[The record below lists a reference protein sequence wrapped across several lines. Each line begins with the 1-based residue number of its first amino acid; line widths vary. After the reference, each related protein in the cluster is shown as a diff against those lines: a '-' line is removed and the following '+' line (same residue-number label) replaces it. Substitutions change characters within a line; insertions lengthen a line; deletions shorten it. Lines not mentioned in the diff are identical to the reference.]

1 MLNFFNV
8 KLKNNKPFIFVSLSV
23 FYNSFQEIIVK
34 AISAFLFLL
43 LKHFKLNHIFQV
55 RLRINFERFC

>member
-1 MLNFFNV
+1 MEKQYDINFCIFNYV
-8 KLKNNKPFIFVSLSV
+8 
-23 FYNSFQEIIVK
+23 YNSFQEIIVK

-55 RLRINFERFC
+55 RFTINFERFR